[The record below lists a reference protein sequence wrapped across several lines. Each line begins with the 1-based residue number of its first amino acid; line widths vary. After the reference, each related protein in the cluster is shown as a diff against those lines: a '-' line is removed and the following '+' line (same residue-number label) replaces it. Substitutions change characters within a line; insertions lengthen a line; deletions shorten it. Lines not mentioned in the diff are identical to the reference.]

1 MNKSNKTLQKAI
13 TVSSSLLGSL
23 LFFGA
28 IGYFLKN
35 KLQNNYIL
43 IISLIFGAIIGLYD
57 LYKQIRK

>member
-13 TVSSSLLGSL
+13 AASSSLLGSL

-43 IISLIFGAIIGLYD
+43 IIFLILGAIIGLYD